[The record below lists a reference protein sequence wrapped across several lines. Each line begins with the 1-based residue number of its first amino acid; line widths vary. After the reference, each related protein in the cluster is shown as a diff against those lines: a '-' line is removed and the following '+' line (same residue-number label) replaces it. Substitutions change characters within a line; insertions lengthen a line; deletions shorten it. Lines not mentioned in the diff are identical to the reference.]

1 MTSTAPRVV
10 IVGAGFGGLS
20 AARALAGRDVDVVVV
35 DQRNHHTFQPLLY
48 HVATAGLDAESIAH
62 PVRAIFH
69 GRPNVHARLGT
80 VCGADW
86 SRRELLTAEG
96 DTVPFDRL
104 VLAPGA
110 VSSSFNVPGV
120 DEHAFPL
127 KSITDAVAI
136 RTHVLKQFEAAD
148 VDPQVQQV
156 GRLTFV
162 IVGGG
167 PTGVEMA
174 GALVELFRMVL
185 AKDFPRVDLGGA
197 RVVLVEAL
205 DRLLTAMHPSLGE
218 HARRTLEARGVEV
231 LLGRMVE
238 EVDAEA
244 VRLDG
249 GTVIPTRTLVWAAG
263 VRPHPLVA
271 ALGLPVDST
280 GRARV
285 GPDLRVEGR
294 PDVFVIGDAAGA
306 HDRRG
311 RPYPQLAPVAMQQ
324 GRHVAREIT
333 RSLHGRRPRRF
344 RHFDK
349 GTMATIGR
357 NAAVAELPLGLRF
370 RGFVAWLMWLG
381 LHLVYLIGFRNR
393 TSVLLSWAWNY
404 LTYDRGSRLIVE
416 PVSPEAPPAR
426 PGPSRAGPPL

>member
-1 MTSTAPRVV
+1 MSSARVV

-20 AARALAGRDVDVVVV
+20 TARALSTGHARGRDIEVVVV
-35 DQRNHHTFQPLLY
+35 DQRNYHTFQPLLY
-48 HVATAGLDAESIAH
+48 QVATAGLDADSIAH
-62 PVRAIFH
+62 PVRGIFH
-69 GRPNVHARLGT
+69 GRPNVRARLGT
-80 VCGADW
+80 VRGADW

-96 DTVPFDRL
+96 DTLPFDRL

-110 VSSSFNVPGV
+110 VSSSFGVPGV

-127 KSITDAVAI
+127 KSLADATAL
-136 RTHVLKQFEAAD
+136 RTHILRQFEAAD
-148 VDPQVQQV
+148 VDPR
-156 GRLTFV
+156 GEHAGGLTFV

-174 GALVELFRMVL
+174 GALMELFHMVL
-185 AKDFPRVDLGGA
+185 AKDFPHLDLTRT

-205 DRLLTAMHPSLGE
+205 DRLIGAMHPSLGE

-231 LLGRMVE
+231 LLGRAVE
-238 EVDAEA
+238 EVDDEA

-271 ALGLPVDST
+271 ALGLPVDSR
-280 GRARV
+280 GRVRV

-294 PDVFVIGDAAGA
+294 SEVFVIGDAAGA
-306 HDRRG
+306 RDRRG
-311 RPYPQLAPVAMQQ
+311 RVYPQLAPVAMQQ
-324 GRHVAREIT
+324 GRHVAREIV
-333 RSLHGRRPRRF
+333 RSLDGRRPRRF
-344 RHFDK
+344 RYFDK

-357 NAAVAELPLGLRF
+357 NSAVAELPLGLRF
-370 RGFVAWLMWLG
+370 RGFLAWLMWLG

-393 TSVLLSWAWNY
+393 TTVLLNWAWNY
-404 LTYDRGSRLIVE
+404 FTYDRGARLIVD
-416 PVSPEAPPAR
+416 PAPP
-426 PGPSRAGPPL
+426 SPPAAPRTS

>member
-1 MTSTAPRVV
+1 MTSALRVV

-20 AARALAGRDVDVVVV
+20 TARALSTPHAVAGRSVEVVVV
-35 DQRNHHTFQPLLY
+35 DRRNHHTFQPLLY
-48 HVATAGLDAESIAH
+48 QVATAGLDGESIAH
-62 PVRAIFH
+62 PVRGIFH
-69 GRPNVHARLGT
+69 GRPNVRARLGT

-96 DTVPFDRL
+96 QTVPFDRV

-110 VSSSFNVPGV
+110 VSSSFGVPGV
-120 DEHAFPL
+120 DEHAFAL
-127 KSITDAVAI
+127 KSLTDALTL
-136 RTHVLKQFEAAD
+136 RTHILEQFESAD
-148 VDPQVQQV
+148 VDPSVERA
-156 GRLTFV
+156 GGLTFV

-185 AKDFPRVDLGGA
+185 AKDFPDLDLTRA

-205 DRLLTAMHPSLGE
+205 DRLIGAMHPSLGE

-231 LLGRMVE
+231 LLGRTVE
-238 EVDAEA
+238 AVDAEA

-249 GTVIPTRTLVWAAG
+249 GTVIATRTLVWATG

-271 ALGLPVDST
+271 ALGLPLDSS
-280 GRARV
+280 GRVCV

-306 HDRRG
+306 RDRHG
-311 RPYPQLAPVAMQQ
+311 RAYPQLAPVAMQQ
-324 GRHVAREIT
+324 GRHVAREII
-333 RSLHGRRPRRF
+333 RSLDGRRPRRF
-344 RHFDK
+344 RYFDK

-357 NAAVAELPLGLRF
+357 NSAVAELPLGLRF

-393 TSVLLSWAWNY
+393 TSVLLDWAWNY
-404 LTYDRGSRLIVE
+404 VTYDRGARLIFE
-416 PVSPEAPPAR
+416 PPPAR
-426 PGPSRAGPPL
+426 DPPGRGLPL

>member
-48 HVATAGLDAESIAH
+48 QVATAGLDAESIAH

-136 RTHVLKQFEAAD
+136 RAHILKQFEAAD

-174 GALVELFRMVL
+174 GAL
-185 AKDFPRVDLGGA
+185 
-197 RVVLVEAL
+197 
-205 DRLLTAMHPSLGE
+205 
-218 HARRTLEARGVEV
+218 
-231 LLGRMVE
+231 
-238 EVDAEA
+238 
-244 VRLDG
+244 
-249 GTVIPTRTLVWAAG
+249 
-263 VRPHPLVA
+263 
-271 ALGLPVDST
+271 GLPVDSA

-344 RHFDK
+344 RYFDK

-416 PVSPEAPPAR
+416 PLSPEAPPAR

>member
-1 MTSTAPRVV
+1 MASAVHAV

-20 AARALAGRDVDVVVV
+20 TARALSKGRALAGHPIEVVVV

-48 HVATAGLDAESIAH
+48 QVATAGLEGESIAH
-62 PVRAIFH
+62 PIRGIFH
-69 GRPNVHARLGT
+69 SRPNVRARLGT

-86 SRRELLTAEG
+86 SRRELLTADG
-96 DTVPFDRL
+96 QTVSFDR
-104 VLAPGA
+104 VVFAPGA
-110 VSSSFNVPGV
+110 VSSSFGVPGV

-127 KSITDAVAI
+127 KSLTDALTL
-136 RTHVLKQFEAAD
+136 RTHILKQFEAAD
-148 VDPQVQQV
+148 VDPDVERS
-156 GRLTFV
+156 GGLTFV

-185 AKDFPRVDLGGA
+185 AKDFPHLDLTRA

-205 DRLLTAMHPSLGE
+205 DRLIGAMHPSLGE

-231 LLGRMVE
+231 LLGRAVE
-238 EVDAEA
+238 AVDADA
-244 VRLDG
+244 VRLDDG
-249 GTVIPTRTLVWAAG
+249 SVIPTRTLVWAAG

-271 ALGLPVDST
+271 ALGLPLDSR
-280 GRARV
+280 GRVRV

-306 HDRRG
+306 CDWRG

-333 RSLHGRRPRRF
+333 RSLDGRRPRRF
-344 RHFDK
+344 RYFDK
-349 GTMATIGR
+349 GSMATIGR
-357 NAAVAELPLGLRF
+357 NSAVAELPLGLRF
-370 RGFVAWLMWLG
+370 RGLLAWFMWLG
-381 LHLVYLIGFRNR
+381 LHLVYLVGFRNR
-393 TSVLLSWAWNY
+393 TTVLLNWAWNY
-404 LTYDRGSRLIVE
+404 LTYDRGARLIIE
-416 PVSPEAPPAR
+416 PFAS
-426 PGPSRAGPPL
+426 PGPGTR